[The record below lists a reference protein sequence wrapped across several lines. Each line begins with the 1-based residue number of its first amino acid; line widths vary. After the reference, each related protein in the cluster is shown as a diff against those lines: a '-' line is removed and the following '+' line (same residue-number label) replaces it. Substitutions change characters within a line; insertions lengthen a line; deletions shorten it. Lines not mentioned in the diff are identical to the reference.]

1 MRNAAAG
8 GGLALLT
15 LLLAG
20 CGGSGTTAATNN
32 SSPAA
37 SAGAPAPALKLAMRH
52 IDRDAGFQIDFPESW
67 KPEAPSDP
75 KVQFLAGPKQEDASN
90 HDFAQV
96 RVVAPLPAT
105 FGPGDL
111 QAMKKISDALLSS
124 QTVSIAQEEQVTL
137 AGLPAYEYIYTFK
150 DGATG
155 QVVAHVH
162 EFIFSG
168 NRLISLVFQAQ
179 PESTLR
185 GLLATF
191 LAMRDSFK
199 VIPVATANP
208 TAKP

>member
-1 MRNAAAG
+1 
-8 GGLALLT
+8 
-15 LLLAG
+15 
-20 CGGSGTTAATNN
+20 
-32 SSPAA
+32 
-37 SAGAPAPALKLAMRH
+37 MRH

-75 KVQFLAGPKQEDASN
+75 KVQFLVGPKQEDAGN

-111 QAMKKISDALLSS
+111 QAMKKVSDALLSS

-137 AGLPAYEYIYTFK
+137 AGRPGYQYIYTFK
-150 DGATG
+150 EGATG

-162 EFIFSG
+162 EFIFDG

-208 TAKP
+208 TARP